1 MKKEIGERIGESQ
14 QQVSYRLGI
23 IRKSYPELLT
33 KKRTNKNFCKENM
46 NMTKESFA
54 NKMGISG
61 QYLGLIE
68 HGKNYLSIEKL
79 KVLCDFTNLSAD
91 YILFGKDKNIIN
103 DTKDVLSKFSQEQIE
118 VGCDI
123 LKKLAI
129 LINDN

>member
-1 MKKEIGERIGESQ
+1 
-14 QQVSYRLGI
+14 
-23 IRKSYPELLT
+23 
-33 KKRTNKNFCKENM
+33 M

-54 NKMGISG
+54 KQIGISG

-91 YILFGKDKNIIN
+91 YILFGKKQNIVN
-103 DTKDVLSKFSQEQIE
+103 DTKNILSEFTENQLE

-123 LKKLAI
+123 LKKLALFI
-129 LINDN
+129 KED

>member
-1 MKKEIGERIGESQ
+1 MKKEIGKRIKS
-14 QQVSYRLGI
+14 
-23 IRKSYPELLT
+23 IR
-33 KKRTNKNFCKENM
+33 ENM

-54 NKMGISG
+54 KQIGISG

-91 YILFGKDKNIIN
+91 YILFGKNQNIVN
-103 DTKDVLSKFSQEQIE
+103 DTKNVLSEFTENQIE

-123 LKKLAI
+123 LKKLALFI
-129 LINDN
+129 KEK